1 MKRVS
6 LSDVVYDVWKQVSRQ
21 KANAVEYDVRIK
33 VRDGLRYFALGDIGA
48 TVSNEL
54 GAPEED
60 WRRNP
65 W

>member
-1 MKRVS
+1 M
-6 LSDVVYDVWKQVSRQ
+6 
-21 KANAVEYDVRIK
+21 IK